1 MSKVAAGRCAV
12 AGRDGKPIMPLQ
24 LSAADI
30 DLVRRI
36 NVFRGLAPL
45 TIERLVA
52 PATNIALDDGD
63 ILFRQDDPAL
73 AFYILLDGWV
83 KLSRITFA
91 GDEAVIHVFAKGE
104 SFAEAVAFTGKPYPA
119 TAQAVSDARVV
130 SIPAAHVIKCI
141 RDTPDIALGMI
152 AATQVHLHHLVE
164 QVEQLKAQ
172 TGVQRLADFLV
183 SLCPSGSG
191 SSTLALPYDKGLI
204 AGRLGLEPET
214 LSRAFAKLK
223 PVGVEVK
230 ASHVTIADVERLK
243 RFAADD
249 REATRA
255 VLRGSAKQA

>member
-1 MSKVAAGRCAV
+1 MSKVAAAPAVV
-12 AGRDGKPIMPLQ
+12 AGRQRESTMALHAS
-24 LSAADI
+24 SADLDI
-30 DLVRRI
+30 VRRI

-45 TIERLVA
+45 VIERLIG
-52 PATNIALDDGD
+52 PASAIELDDGD

-73 AFYILLDGWV
+73 AFFILVEGWV
-83 KLSRITFA
+83 KLSRVTFA
-91 GDEAVIHVFAKGE
+91 GDEAVIHVFTKGD

-119 TAQAVSDARVV
+119 TAQAVSVARVV

-172 TGVQRLADFLV
+172 TGVQRLADFLAC
-183 SLCPSGSG
+183 LCPPASGAY
-191 SSTLALPYDKGLI
+191 TLALPYDKGLI

-214 LSRAFAKLK
+214 LSRSFVKLK
-223 PVGVEVK
+223 QVGVEVK
-230 ASHVTIADVERLK
+230 ASHVAIADVERLR

-249 REATRA
+249 HEPIRTAPP
-255 VLRGSAKQA
+255 GSAKQG